1 MHTLRNFWR
10 LARPFWL
17 SEQKY
22 PALLLL
28 VATVLMTLCLVGINI
43 LTNFWNLH
51 FYNALQDKDYQGFIL
66 GGLQFILLQI
76 GTATFTVAAFH
87 FQQKLTLR
95 WRRWATRNMLDQW
108 LDSQRYQKMKLTGA
122 DVDNPDQRIAEDIDL
137 FIIKSLKLSLG
148 LLTSVVSLFS
158 FLHILWQASGLVSIP
173 FAGQSLVIPGLLVW
187 IALVY
192 ALLGTGLA
200 FWLGR
205 ALPRLNFIQQRR
217 EADFRFSLMRLRENA
232 DSVAQYR
239 GETVENL
246 RFNQRLEA
254 ALENFWALVKKQKL
268 VMGYSTFYLRSA
280 TVIPMFIM
288 APQFFAGAFSLGR
301 LTQISAAFGEV
312 HAAIAYLVEVFPE
325 LSEWKSVIDRLVG
338 FQERLD
344 SVEVESKVI
353 VGQQSK
359 GFHIKDLDIWLPNGR
374 RLLTG
379 FNLSLQPG
387 DSLLIN
393 APSGYGKSTLI
404 RAITGL
410 WPHARG
416 STAFDRERTL
426 TLSQK
431 PYLPL
436 GSLREALWY
445 PHPPHHEKD
454 TALRSAMQQ
463 VGLQHLSE
471 HLDQE
476 LDWAQT
482 LSIGELQRCAFV
494 RALMTRPA
502 LLFLDESSSALDSVN
517 EARCY
522 RLLKQTL
529 PESILISVG
538 HNASLEHFHW
548 QVLELQSESQW
559 EYRKANV
566 GDAACQSRG
575 DYSAIKD

>member
-10 LARPFWL
+10 LARPFWA
-17 SEQKY
+17 SEEKY

-28 VATVLMTLCLVGINI
+28 AATVLMTLCLVGVNI

-51 FYNALQDKDYQGFIL
+51 FYNALQALDYPGFL
-66 GGLQFILLQI
+66 VGSVQFILLQV
-76 GTATFTVAAFH
+76 GTAAFTVGAFH
-87 FQQKLTLR
+87 FQQQLTLR

-108 LDSQRYQKMKLTGA
+108 LGAQRYQKLKLTETE
-122 DVDNPDQRIAEDIDL
+122 VDNPDQRIAEDIDL
-137 FIIKSLKLSLG
+137 FIVKSLKLSLG

-158 FLHILWQASGLVSIP
+158 FLHILWQASSLVSIP
-173 FAGQSLVIPGLLVW
+173 FAGDAVVVPGLLVW

-205 ALPRLNFIQQRR
+205 ALPGLNFMQQRR
-217 EADFRFSLMRLRENA
+217 EADFRFSLIRLRENA

-239 GETVENL
+239 GEAVENQ

-268 VMGYSTFYLRSA
+268 IMGYSTFYLRSA

-288 APQFFAGAFSLGR
+288 APQFFSGAFPLGR

-312 HAAIAYLVEVFPE
+312 HAAIAYLVGVFPE

-344 SVEVESKVI
+344 NVQVKSKVTL
-353 VGQQSK
+353 GRQAK
-359 GFHIKDLDIWLPNGR
+359 GLHIKDLDVWLPNGR
-374 RLLTG
+374 RLLKG
-379 FNLSLQPG
+379 FNLSLEPG
-387 DSLLIN
+387 DSLLIS

-404 RAITGL
+404 RTVTGL
-410 WPHARG
+410 WHHACG
-416 STAFDRERTL
+416 SSSYDRERAL

-445 PHPPHHEKD
+445 PNPPRPEEE
-454 TALRSAMQQ
+454 ANLRLAMEQ
-463 VGLQHLSE
+463 VGLQHLGE
-471 HLDQE
+471 QLDE
-476 LDWAQT
+476 DRDWAQT
-482 LSIGELQRCAFV
+482 LSIGEQQRCAFV
-494 RALMTRPA
+494 RALMARPA
-502 LLFLDESSSALDSVN
+502 VLFLDESSSALDAEN

-522 RLLKQTL
+522 QMLRQAL
-529 PESILISVG
+529 PETIMISVG
-538 HNASLEHFHW
+538 HNASLERFHW
-548 QVLELQSESQW
+548 QVLELQSEAQW
-559 EYRKANV
+559 ACRKVKQAV
-566 GDAACQSRG
+566 
-575 DYSAIKD
+575 

>member
-10 LARPFWL
+10 LARPFWA

-28 VATVLMTLCLVGINI
+28 VATVLMNLCLVGVNI
-43 LTNFWNLH
+43 LNNFWNLH
-51 FYNALQDKDYQGFIL
+51 FYNALQALDYPGFII
-66 GGLQFILLQI
+66 GSFQFILLQM
-76 GTATFTVAAFH
+76 GLAAFTMGAFH

-95 WRRWATRNMLDQW
+95 WRRWATRNLLGQW
-108 LDSQRYQKMKLTGA
+108 LGSQRYQKLKLTETE
-122 DVDNPDQRIAEDIDL
+122 VDNPDQRIAEDVDL
-137 FIIKSLKLSLG
+137 FIVKSLKLSLG
-148 LLTSVVSLFS
+148 LMTSVVSLFS
-158 FLHILWQASGLVSIP
+158 FLHILWQASSLVSVP
-173 FAGQSLVIPGLLVW
+173 FGDQSVVIPGLLVW

-205 ALPRLNFIQQRR
+205 ALPHLNFMQQRR

-232 DSVAQYR
+232 DSVALYR
-239 GETVENL
+239 GEAVENT
-246 RFNQRLEA
+246 RFNHRLEA

-268 VMGYSTFYLRSA
+268 IMGYSTFYLRSA

-288 APQFFAGAFSLGR
+288 APQFFAGAFPLGR

-312 HAAIAYLVEVFPE
+312 HSAIAYLVEVFPE
-325 LSEWKSVIDRLVG
+325 LSAWRSVIDRLIG

-344 SVEVESKVI
+344 TVEIKSDVV
-353 VGQQSK
+353 VGQQSD
-359 GFHIKDLDIWLPNGR
+359 GLHIKDLDIWLPNGR
-374 RLLTG
+374 RLLDR
-379 FNLSLQPG
+379 FNLSLEPG
-387 DSLLIN
+387 DSLLIS

-404 RAITGL
+404 RTLTGL

-416 STAFDRERTL
+416 SASYDRERAL

-445 PHPPHHEKD
+445 PNPPD
-454 TALRSAMQQ
+454 IDADGALHLHMQH

-471 HLDQE
+471 HLDE
-476 LDWAQT
+476 ERDWSQT
-482 LSIGELQRCAFV
+482 LSVGEQQRCAFV
-494 RALMTRPA
+494 RALLARPTV
-502 LLFLDESSSALDSVN
+502 LFLDESSSALDAVN

-522 RLLKQTL
+522 QLLKQSL
-529 PESILISVG
+529 PDTILISVG
-538 HNASLEHFHW
+538 HNASMERFHW
-548 QVLELQSESQW
+548 QVLELQSEARW
-559 EYRKANV
+559 VHRKV
-566 GDAACQSRG
+566 EQPV
-575 DYSAIKD
+575 

>member
-1 MHTLRNFWR
+1 MQTLRNFWR
-10 LARPFWL
+10 LARPFWA

-28 VATVLMTLCLVGINI
+28 LGTVLMTLCLVGVNI

-51 FYNALQDKDYQGFIL
+51 FYNALQDKDYEGFLL
-66 GGLQFILLQI
+66 GGVQFIALQV
-76 GTATFTVAAFH
+76 GTAAFTVAAFH

-95 WRRWATRNMLDQW
+95 WRRWATRNMLGQW
-108 LDSQRYQKMKLTGA
+108 LGQQRYQKLKLTEA

-137 FIIKSLKLSLG
+137 FIVKSLKLSLG

-158 FLHILWQASGLVSIP
+158 FLHILWQASSLVSVP

-205 ALPRLNFIQQRR
+205 ALPRLNFMQQRR

-232 DSVAQYR
+232 DSVAHYR
-239 GETVENL
+239 GEAMENA

-268 VMGYSTFYLRSA
+268 IMGYSTFYLRSA

-288 APQFFAGAFSLGR
+288 APQFFAGAFPLGR

-325 LSEWKSVIDRLVG
+325 LSAWKSVIDRLIG

-344 SVEVESKVI
+344 KVD
-353 VGQQSK
+353 VKSGVSLSQQSE
-359 GFHIKDLDIWLPNGR
+359 GLHIKDLDIWLPNGR
-374 RLLTG
+374 TLLEG
-379 FNLSLQPG
+379 FNLSLEPG
-387 DSLLIN
+387 DSLLIS
-393 APSGYGKSTLI
+393 APSGHGKSTLI
-404 RAITGL
+404 RALTGL

-416 STAFDRERTL
+416 STRYDRARTL

-436 GSLREALWY
+436 GSLRDALWY
-445 PHPPHHEKD
+445 PLPPHRDHDVE
-454 TALRSAMQQ
+454 LRLAMQQ
-463 VGLQHLSE
+463 VGLQHLGE
-471 HLDQE
+471 QLDEEQ
-476 LDWAQT
+476 DWAQT
-482 LSIGELQRCAFV
+482 LSVGEQQRCAFV
-494 RALMTRPA
+494 RALMVRPSV
-502 LLFLDESSSALDSVN
+502 LFLDESSSALDHAN
-517 EARCY
+517 ETRCY
-522 RLLKQTL
+522 QLLKQTL
-529 PESILISVG
+529 PEVILVSVG
-538 HNASLEHFHW
+538 HNASLERFHRH
-548 QVLELQSESQW
+548 VLELQGEARW
-559 EYRKANV
+559 LHRKV
-566 GDAACQSRG
+566 VQPV
-575 DYSAIKD
+575 

>member
-10 LARPFWL
+10 LARPFWA
-17 SEQKY
+17 SEEKY

-28 VATVLMTLCLVGINI
+28 LATVLMTLCLVGVNI
-43 LTNFWNLH
+43 LNNFWNLH
-51 FYNALQDKDYQGFIL
+51 FYNALQAKDYPGFLL
-66 GGLQFILLQI
+66 GGLQFVLLQI
-76 GTATFTVAAFH
+76 GLAVFTVGAFH

-95 WRRWATRNMLDQW
+95 WRRWATRNMLGQW
-108 LDSQRYQKMKLTGA
+108 LDSQRYQKLKLTET

-148 LLTSVVSLFS
+148 LMTSVVSLFS
-158 FLHILWQASGLVSIP
+158 FLHILWQASSLVSVP
-173 FAGQSLVIPGLLVW
+173 FAGQSLIIPGLLVW
-187 IALVY
+187 VALVY

-205 ALPRLNFIQQRR
+205 ALPRLNFMQQRR

-239 GETVENL
+239 GEVMENA

-268 VMGYSTFYLRSA
+268 IMGYSTFYLRSA

-288 APQFFAGAFSLGR
+288 APQFFAGAFPLGR

-312 HAAIAYLVEVFPE
+312 HSAIAYLVDVFPE
-325 LSEWKSVIDRLVG
+325 LSEWKSVIDRLIG

-344 SVEVESKVI
+344 NVEVESGV
-353 VGQQSK
+353 VHEQQLK
-359 GFHIKDLDIWLPNGR
+359 GLHFKDLDIWLPNGR
-374 RLLTG
+374 RLLNG
-379 FNLSLQPG
+379 FNLSLEPG
-387 DSLLIN
+387 DSLLIS

-404 RAITGL
+404 RAVTGL
-410 WPHARG
+410 WPHASG
-416 STAFDRERTL
+416 STRYDRERAL

-445 PHPPHHEKD
+445 PNPPRREED
-454 TALRSAMQQ
+454 AALRLAMQQ
-463 VGLQHLSE
+463 IGLQHLSE
-471 HLDQE
+471 QLDQKR
-476 LDWAQT
+476 DWAQT
-482 LSIGELQRCAFV
+482 LSVGEQQRCAFV
-494 RALMTRPA
+494 RALLARPA
-502 LLFLDESSSALDSVN
+502 VLFLDESSSALDSAN

-522 RLLKQTL
+522 QLLKQAL
-529 PESILISVG
+529 PETILISIG
-538 HNASLEHFHW
+538 HRASLEHFHW
-548 QVLELQSESQW
+548 QVLDLQNEAQW
-559 EYRKANV
+559 RHQTV
-566 GDAACQSRG
+566 TQPV
-575 DYSAIKD
+575 

>member
-10 LARPFWL
+10 LARPFWA

-28 VATVLMTLCLVGINI
+28 LATVLMNLCLVGVNI
-43 LTNFWNLH
+43 LNNFWNLH
-51 FYNALQDKDYQGFIL
+51 FYNALQAKDYPGFLL

-76 GTATFTVAAFH
+76 GLAAFTVGAFH

-95 WRRWATRNMLDQW
+95 WRRWATRNMLGQW
-108 LDSQRYQKMKLTGA
+108 LDSQRYQKLKLTET

-148 LLTSVVSLFS
+148 LMTSVVSLFS
-158 FLHILWQASGLVSIP
+158 FLHILWQASSLISVP
-173 FAGQSLVIPGLLVW
+173 FAGQSLIIPGLLVW
-187 IALVY
+187 VAMVY
-192 ALLGTGLA
+192 ALLGTGVA

-205 ALPRLNFIQQRR
+205 ALPRLNFMQQRR

-239 GETVENL
+239 GETVENT

-268 VMGYSTFYLRSA
+268 IMGYSTFYLRSA

-288 APQFFAGAFSLGR
+288 APQFFAGAFPLGR

-312 HAAIAYLVEVFPE
+312 HAAVSYLVSVFPE
-325 LSEWKSVIDRLVG
+325 LSEWKSVIDRLIG

-344 SVEVESKVI
+344 NVEVKSRVI
-353 VGQQSK
+353 LGQQPR
-359 GFHIKDLDIWLPNGR
+359 GLHIKDLDIWLPNGR
-374 RLLTG
+374 RLLKG
-379 FNLSLQPG
+379 FNLSLEPG
-387 DSLLIN
+387 DSLLIS

-404 RAITGL
+404 RAVTGL
-410 WPHARG
+410 WHHASG
-416 STAFDRERTL
+416 STCYDRERAL

-445 PHPPHHEKD
+445 PNPPHREED
-454 TALRSAMQQ
+454 AALRLAMQQ

-471 HLDQE
+471 QLDQE
-476 LDWAQT
+476 RDWAQT
-482 LSIGELQRCAFV
+482 LSVGELQRCAFV
-494 RALMTRPA
+494 RALLARPTV
-502 LLFLDESSSALDSVN
+502 LFLDESSSALDSAN
-517 EARCY
+517 EVRCY
-522 RLLKQTL
+522 QLLKQTL
-529 PESILISVG
+529 PETILISVG
-538 HNASLEHFHW
+538 HNASLERFHR
-548 QVLELQSESQW
+548 QVLELQSEAQW
-559 EYRKANV
+559 VHRKV
-566 GDAACQSRG
+566 KQPV
-575 DYSAIKD
+575 